1 MKNKNHILNQALIA
15 SLAILML
22 DACGNS
28 GTPIPEN
35 IPRETD
41 SLALRCGKN
50 VKADWLGVG
59 LWGIPL
65 PYDYDSDG
73 VKDLLVSCP
82 DTPYKGLYL
91 FLNKGSKEKPF
102 FSEGIRISTEGKNN
116 IRLSESGG
124 ISRVLS
130 PGKEYPD
137 FFSAPYETEKS
148 IIYEGEQFGDILKRT
163 RSHMWNCI
171 DWDSDSDLDII
182 AGIDTWSDYGW
193 DNAFDSL
200 GRWKNGP
207 LHGYVYLLE
216 NQDGTYVNAGRIQAG
231 GEDIDV
237 YGAPCPCIA
246 DFDADG
252 DLDIICGEFLD
263 GLTWFENVSSDGA
276 PVFKAGRRLR
286 NADGEI
292 RFHLQMIVPAVSD
305 FNDDGLPDIIAGDED
320 GRVAWLRNTGKVE
333 DGMPVFSAPEYF
345 RQEAGLVKFGAL
357 STPYAADWD
366 GDGVTDLLS
375 GNSAGEIAFIR
386 NCGSNEVPEWEAPRL
401 FRVNGETFR
410 IMAGENGS
418 IQGPAEAKWGYTAV
432 TAADWDGDG
441 LNDIIMNSIT
451 GKIQWMRN
459 TGSADMLELEAPR
472 PVKIA
477 GTAPKPAWNW
487 WTPAEG
493 ELVTQWRTTPAAFD
507 WNEDGL
513 TDIIMLDHEGYLAF
527 YERFRDSDASL
538 RLRQG
543 KRIFIG
549 VNCSVYDPQK
559 GVADSTC
566 GPLRLNSKKAGQSGR
581 RKICFADWDG
591 DGLADLLV
599 DSRNTAWFKNLGTD
613 ENGKVLLEYRGDIS
627 DVKLAGHST
636 CPAVFDW
643 GNDGIPDIICGAEDG
658 HFYLLRNNIQQP

>member
-1 MKNKNHILNQALIA
+1 MKNIIFHALIVFW
-15 SLAILML
+15 AILML

-35 IPRETD
+35 TPRETD
-41 SLALRCGKN
+41 SLALRCGKD

-102 FSEGIRISTEGKNN
+102 FSKAIRISSEGKNN

-137 FFSAPYETEKS
+137 FFYAPYETEES
-148 IIYEGEQFGDILKRT
+148 ITYEGEQFGDILKRT

-182 AGIDTWSDYGW
+182 VGIDTWSDYGW

-216 NQDGTYVNAGRIQAG
+216 NQNGTYVNAGRIQAG

-263 GLTWFENVSSDGA
+263 GLTWFENVSSDGT

-320 GRVAWLRNTGKVE
+320 GRVAWLRNTGKLE
-333 DGMPVFSAPEYF
+333 DGMPVFSSPEYF
-345 RQEAGLVKFGAL
+345 RQEADLVKFGAL

-441 LNDIIMNSIT
+441 LADIIMNSIT
-451 GKIQWMRN
+451 GKIQWLRN

-472 PVKIA
+472 PVEIA

-487 WTPAEG
+487 WNPAEG
-493 ELVTQWRTTPAAFD
+493 ELVTQWRTTPAAID

-538 RLRQG
+538 RLLQG

-599 DSRNTAWFKNLGTD
+599 DSRNTAWFKNLGTE

-658 HFYLLRNNIQQP
+658 HFYLLKNNIQQP

>member
-1 MKNKNHILNQALIA
+1 MKNIIFHALIVFW
-15 SLAILML
+15 AILML

-35 IPRETD
+35 MPKKTD
-41 SLALRCGKN
+41 SLALRFGKD

-102 FSEGIRISTEGKNN
+102 FSKAIRISSEGKNN

-124 ISRVLS
+124 ISCVLS

-137 FFSAPYETEKS
+137 FFYAPYETEES
-148 IIYEGEQFGDILKRT
+148 ITYEGEQFGDILKRT

-216 NQDGTYVNAGRIQAG
+216 NQNGTYVNAGRIQAG

-263 GLTWFENVSSDGA
+263 GLTWFENVSSDGT

-333 DGMPVFSAPEYF
+333 DGMPVFSSPEYF
-345 RQEAGLVKFGAL
+345 RQEADLVKFGAL

-386 NCGSNEVPEWEAPRL
+386 NCGSNDVPEWEAPRL

-441 LNDIIMNSIT
+441 LADIIMNSIT
-451 GKIQWMRN
+451 GKIQWLRN
-459 TGSADMLELEAPR
+459 TGSADMLELEAPK
-472 PVKIA
+472 PVEIA

-487 WTPAEG
+487 WNPAEG
-493 ELVTQWRTTPAAFD
+493 ELVTQWRTTPAAID

-613 ENGKVLLEYRGDIS
+613 ENGKDLLEYRGDIS

>member
-1 MKNKNHILNQALIA
+1 
-15 SLAILML
+15 
-22 DACGNS
+22 
-28 GTPIPEN
+28 
-35 IPRETD
+35 
-41 SLALRCGKN
+41 
-50 VKADWLGVG
+50 
-59 LWGIPL
+59 
-65 PYDYDSDG
+65 
-73 VKDLLVSCP
+73 
-82 DTPYKGLYL
+82 
-91 FLNKGSKEKPF
+91 
-102 FSEGIRISTEGKNN
+102 
-116 IRLSESGG
+116 
-124 ISRVLS
+124 
-130 PGKEYPD
+130 
-137 FFSAPYETEKS
+137 
-148 IIYEGEQFGDILKRT
+148 
-163 RSHMWNCI
+163 MWNCI

-216 NQDGTYVNAGRIQAG
+216 NQNGTYVNAGRIQAG

-263 GLTWFENVSSDGA
+263 GLTWFENVSSDGT

-333 DGMPVFSAPEYF
+333 DGMPVFSSPEYF
-345 RQEAGLVKFGAL
+345 RQEADLVKFGAL

-366 GDGVTDLLS
+366 GDGL
-375 GNSAGEIAFIR
+375 A
-386 NCGSNEVPEWEAPRL
+386 
-401 FRVNGETFR
+401 
-410 IMAGENGS
+410 
-418 IQGPAEAKWGYTAV
+418 
-432 TAADWDGDG
+432 
-441 LNDIIMNSIT
+441 DIIMNSIT
-451 GKIQWMRN
+451 GKIQWLRN
-459 TGSADMLELEAPR
+459 TGSADMLELEAPK
-472 PVKIA
+472 PVEIA

-487 WTPAEG
+487 WNPAEG
-493 ELVTQWRTTPAAFD
+493 ELVTQWRTTPAAID

>member
-1 MKNKNHILNQALIA
+1 MKMKNIIFHALIVFW
-15 SLAILML
+15 AILML

-28 GTPIPEN
+28 GTPIPEDT
-35 IPRETD
+35 PRETD
-41 SLALRCGKN
+41 SLALRCGKD

-102 FSEGIRISTEGKNN
+102 FSKAIRISSEGKNN

-124 ISRVLS
+124 ISCVLS

-148 IIYEGEQFGDILKRT
+148 IAYEGEQFGDILKRT

-182 AGIDTWSDYGW
+182 VGIDTWSDYGW

-216 NQDGTYVNAGRIQAG
+216 NQNGTYVNAGRIQAG

-263 GLTWFENVSSDGA
+263 GLTWFENVSSDGT

-320 GRVAWLRNTGKVE
+320 GRVAWLRNTGKLE
-333 DGMPVFSAPEYF
+333 DGMPVFSSPEYF
-345 RQEAGLVKFGAL
+345 RQEADLVKFGAL

-441 LNDIIMNSIT
+441 LADIIMNSIT
-451 GKIQWMRN
+451 GKIQWLRN

-472 PVKIA
+472 PVEIA

-487 WTPAEG
+487 WNPAEG
-493 ELVTQWRTTPAAFD
+493 ELVTQWRTTPAAID

-538 RLRQG
+538 RLLQG

-658 HFYLLRNNIQQP
+658 HFYLLKNNIQQP